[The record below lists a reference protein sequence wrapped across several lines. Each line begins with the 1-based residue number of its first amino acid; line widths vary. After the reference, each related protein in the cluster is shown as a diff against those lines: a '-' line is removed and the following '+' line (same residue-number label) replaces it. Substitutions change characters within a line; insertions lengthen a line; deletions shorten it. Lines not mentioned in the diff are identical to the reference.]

1 MSEAEI
7 AYQISET
14 FNRIW
19 SMQQW
24 WASISVGMIV
34 LAYVASEKL
43 NTFLVTI
50 VIFLYSAFSFY
61 IFQLLGRNWESIN
74 GYITDLQRLADSGQ
88 ELAAGTLVYMRPQ
101 NPIVVALIIITMFGT
116 YAVCSAYLVYSYFR
130 GKRNIN
136 A

>member
-43 NTFLVTI
+43 NTFLVTM
-50 VIFLYSAFSFY
+50 VISLYSAFSFY
-61 IFQLLGRNWESIN
+61 IFKLLGRNWESID
-74 GYITDLQRLADSGQ
+74 GYITDLQRLADTGQ
-88 ELAAGTLVYMRPQ
+88 ELAAGTLVYMQPQ
-101 NPIVVALIIITMFGT
+101 NPIVVALIIITLFGT
-116 YAVCSAYLVYSYFR
+116 YAVCNAYLVFSYFR
-130 GKRNIN
+130 GKRTIN

>member
-61 IFQLLGRNWESIN
+61 IFQLLGRNWESIS

-88 ELAAGTLVYMRPQ
+88 ELAAGTLVYMQPQ